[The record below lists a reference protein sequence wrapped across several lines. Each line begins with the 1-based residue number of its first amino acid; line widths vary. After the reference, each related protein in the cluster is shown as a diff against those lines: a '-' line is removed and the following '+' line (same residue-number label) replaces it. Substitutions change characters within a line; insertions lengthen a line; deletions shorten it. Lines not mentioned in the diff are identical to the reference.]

1 MCTAAVM
8 FAATACSGGASELAS
23 QDATDSGPLEVSIS
37 PEDGATEVRP
47 DLPVTVT
54 ASGGEITDVKIEES
68 TPVPEDGA
76 EDSGD
81 DIPASGTL
89 NGDKTEWVSDWTLA
103 PGSDV
108 TVTAVVDKGGESSEF
123 TSEFSTQEAV
133 VGKRLEL
140 KQNQPNSGDTVG
152 IGMPVMIDFDMP
164 VQNKARV
171 EAAMEVTSDK
181 PATGAW
187 NWFGDKKAVFRPG
200 EYWQPHQKVTVDLH
214 LAGVQAAPGVYGVQ
228 DHRIEF
234 EVGREQIT
242 EVEEDAHSMTVERD
256 GEKVKD
262 FPVSLGM
269 VTTRKYTTTAGAHL
283 VMSRERNVEL
293 TNGTLGVSKDDPRYY
308 SEIADYAMRISWS
321 GEYLHSAPWNPRVGE
336 ANTSHGCINMTVADS
351 KWYYDNSLVGDPVVI
366 TGTDRELEVDNGWGY
381 WQRPWKEWL
390 DNSALGEAD
399 DTGKAGT
406 PGSPHHQE

>member
-1 MCTAAVM
+1 
-8 FAATACSGGASELAS
+8 
-23 QDATDSGPLEVSIS
+23 
-37 PEDGATEVRP
+37 
-47 DLPVTVT
+47 
-54 ASGGEITDVKIEES
+54 
-68 TPVPEDGA
+68 
-76 EDSGD
+76 
-81 DIPASGTL
+81 
-89 NGDKTEWVSDWTLA
+89 
-103 PGSDV
+103 
-108 TVTAVVDKGGESSEF
+108 
-123 TSEFSTQEAV
+123 
-133 VGKRLEL
+133 
-140 KQNQPNSGDTVG
+140 
-152 IGMPVMIDFDMP
+152 P

-336 ANTSHGCINMTVADS
+336 ANTSHGCINM
-351 KWYYDNSLVGDPVVI
+351 
-366 TGTDRELEVDNGWGY
+366 
-381 WQRPWKEWL
+381 
-390 DNSALGEAD
+390 
-399 DTGKAGT
+399 
-406 PGSPHHQE
+406 

>member
-1 MCTAAVM
+1 M

-187 NWFGDKKAVFRPG
+187 NWFGD
-200 EYWQPHQKVTVDLH
+200 
-214 LAGVQAAPGVYGVQ
+214 
-228 DHRIEF
+228 
-234 EVGREQIT
+234 
-242 EVEEDAHSMTVERD
+242 
-256 GEKVKD
+256 
-262 FPVSLGM
+262 
-269 VTTRKYTTTAGAHL
+269 
-283 VMSRERNVEL
+283 
-293 TNGTLGVSKDDPRYY
+293 
-308 SEIADYAMRISWS
+308 
-321 GEYLHSAPWNPRVGE
+321 
-336 ANTSHGCINMTVADS
+336 
-351 KWYYDNSLVGDPVVI
+351 
-366 TGTDRELEVDNGWGY
+366 
-381 WQRPWKEWL
+381 
-390 DNSALGEAD
+390 
-399 DTGKAGT
+399 
-406 PGSPHHQE
+406 